1 MARRTGLDAS
11 DPDDIIAWLPDSR
24 VPAAWAEEIEAGSTD
39 DVFLEVVATLEA
51 DDGDEWILGLA
62 VSATV
67 RGVRTLVGWSEPDQ
81 EWQLVHQSD
90 LDRDDVDV
98 EQLAEEILQEE
109 RAALQEWHGA
119 E

>member
-39 DVFLEVVATLEA
+39 DVLLEVLSTETNRRKE
-51 DDGDEWILGLA
+51 EWVSVLA
-62 VSATV
+62 VTAVYGAARTV
-67 RGVRTLVGWSEPDQ
+67 VGWSESDQ

-90 LDRDDVDV
+90 LDQDDVDA

-109 RAALQEWHGA
+109 RGAIEEWRGA